1 MPPLFAKSV
10 TRLDAIYRDRP
21 FFDGVRARLLAGF
34 ILVLLAFAPV
44 NMAAMLWSRPAYF
57 LARITSNLVMALVAV
72 VAARLLFKGRLALA
86 GSVLLVALVVPMHTS
101 FLLPGWLDPLGL
113 QIKVFSF
120 DMIYLLAALV
130 FTSRRVAS
138 AVLVVIVATHA
149 AFYYQH
155 LHDRPIAG
163 TLESAAT
170 TLRHDGL
177 AAICFIF
184 FLGLVV
190 IRMIETSHRRSDE
203 ALRQTRALNENL
215 EHLVAERTRELERL
229 NDEKNA
235 FLGMAAHDLRNPAV
249 KIRMITETV
258 QFEGDYSEGRMRAEL
273 AAIGET
279 ATRQLGLLNDLLD
292 VTAIEEG
299 RVSLRPVPL
308 DARAILRGVHAEFA
322 GPAAAKGLELVL
334 VSPAATAP
342 ATLPALLDPA
352 AIGQVLD
359 NLVSNALKYSPAGK
373 RVWLSAEAVP
383 GDRVRFAVRD
393 EGPGLSEADR
403 AKLFGKFSRLSAQPT
418 GGESSTGLGLS
429 IVKRLVDRMA
439 GTIGVDSVLGHG
451 ATFRADFPAA

>member
-1 MPPLFAKSV
+1 MPPLLANFVARV
-10 TRLDAIYRDRP
+10 DAIYRDGG
-21 FFDGVRARLLAGF
+21 FLDGVRARLLGGF
-34 ILVLLAFAPV
+34 ILLSLAFVPLNV
-44 NMAAMLWSRPAYF
+44 AMLLWSQATF
-57 LARITSNLVMALVAV
+57 LPVRIMINLIAALSAV
-72 VAARLLFKGRLALA
+72 LSARLLFRGRLATA
-86 GSVLLVALVVPMHTS
+86 GSALVIALFVPTHAAA
-101 FLLPGWLDPLGL
+101 LLPGWIEPLGVE
-113 QIKVFSF
+113 IKLASF
-120 DMIYLLAALV
+120 DIVFLLTALV
-130 FTSRRVAS
+130 FASRRVAAGI
-138 AVLVVIVATHA
+138 AVFIVATHG
-149 AFYYQH
+149 AFYYQY
-155 LHDRPIAG
+155 LRERPIAG
-163 TLESAAT
+163 TLEFAANS
-170 TLRHDGL
+170 LRHDGL
-177 AAICFIF
+177 AAFCFIF

-190 IRMIETSHRRSDE
+190 IRMIDTAHRRSDE

-249 KIRMITETV
+249 KIRMIAETV
-258 QFEGDYSEGRMRAEL
+258 RMEGDYSEPRIRAEL
-273 AAIGET
+273 ATIGET

-308 DARAILRGVHAEFA
+308 DAREILRGVHAEFA

-334 VSPAATAP
+334 VPPAANAP
-342 ATLPALLDPA
+342 ATLPALLDAA
-352 AIGQVLD
+352 AIGQILD

-373 RVWLSAEAVP
+373 RIWLTAEAMP